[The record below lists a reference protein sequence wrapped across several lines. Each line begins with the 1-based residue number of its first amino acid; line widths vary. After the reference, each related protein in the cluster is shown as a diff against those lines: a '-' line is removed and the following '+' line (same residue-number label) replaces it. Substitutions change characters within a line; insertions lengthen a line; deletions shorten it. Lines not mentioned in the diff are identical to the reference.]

1 MSILAQERVFRSKFW
16 YYMFSRRCGTIL
28 HALWLFNLLYISL
41 TKNVNNSWKAAI
53 KKSNFFNEIWIFHVF
68 ILGTPVI
75 LSANTSMS
83 GTNDHI
89 IHVKLE
95 LISFPDPTCKIRVED
110 DKHSGF
116 IAKNCKLWTTVLA
129 FKQIDKYIDVP
140 GYILSFD
147 IESIDSSF
155 NESPELRIF
164 VSNKEGTRKYEIRSN
179 N

>member
-1 MSILAQERVFRSKFW
+1 MKSGHKEIYFFQWNLNISCFHFRSTCYLVSKH
-16 YYMFSRRCGTIL
+16 L
-28 HALWLFNLLYISL
+28 H
-41 TKNVNNSWKAAI
+41 
-53 KKSNFFNEIWIFHVF
+53 
-68 ILGTPVI
+68 
-75 LSANTSMS
+75 
-83 GTNDHI
+83 DHI

-129 FKQIDKYIDVP
+129 FKQIDKYVDVP

-179 N
+179 NSKKLNPFGTVLVIAFYKIYQIFLI

>member
-1 MSILAQERVFRSKFW
+1 
-16 YYMFSRRCGTIL
+16 
-28 HALWLFNLLYISL
+28 
-41 TKNVNNSWKAAI
+41 
-53 KKSNFFNEIWIFHVF
+53 
-68 ILGTPVI
+68 
-75 LSANTSMS
+75 MS

-95 LISFPDPTCKIRVED
+95 LISFPYPTCKIRVED

-179 N
+179 NSKKTN